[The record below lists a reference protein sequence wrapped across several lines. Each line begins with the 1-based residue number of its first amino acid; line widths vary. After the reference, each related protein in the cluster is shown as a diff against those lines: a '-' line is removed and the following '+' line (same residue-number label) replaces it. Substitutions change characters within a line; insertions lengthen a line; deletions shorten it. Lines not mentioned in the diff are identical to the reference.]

1 MPVPSYDITSAPKS
15 LSEIKLPP
23 VPSLRAQI
31 VSSNST
37 ALPTLHPKGR
47 PATSPAMQ
55 HRTHMHS
62 NSSSHITNV
71 PINLSPLQVLSS
83 HEEPPSRIRPL
94 SGNNPPTG
102 RTSSENAAASIFSM
116 YIDRSP
122 ISETS
127 EGTIVLHTSQ
137 PPETGSSEKPISRI
151 LDPIPAYPSV
161 SRENERLS
169 GDSGLS
175 HDSVTR
181 LAYLDG
187 IVDPKLPRAES
198 THYAT
203 DGGRRPKSST
213 SGKLEDPMTR
223 ASRTTIPG
231 DSYSRPSFPSTS
243 PSPSNS
249 VRSPMRPRSSRAK
262 MNGPQ
267 LTGSPLDVQENPL
280 TVHPSPASAR
290 PSSSTNDNH
299 NVSSRLSSS
308 LGHLDSTN
316 IQPSGLSIMFP
327 HSPHKGSVTA
337 SAESSSV
344 LSQPRSHRGADEAA
358 DAEYVR
364 GVYARFDAMGGVVGD
379 GYEEGIERT
388 RARVPSTTGVIQLD
402 EAGVVKGAEITEKEE
417 QRLRNV
423 DRYGFFTD
431 SKSFRR
437 ESRLTLLPIAPFSR
451 RIKRLGPSA
460 PSTISKQSPSPP
472 EFKVTSLSKPP
483 TREASRLA
491 KWNRMMRSKKD
502 GPGGTATTWVPD
514 GHGTNPGKFQERV
527 WKGIPDQWRPV
538 VWQLLIARKTA
549 SANSTPP
556 LSKIEQHY
564 RDNIDVPSKQDV
576 QIDLDVPRTVNDHI
590 LFHTRYGQGQR
601 SLFHILHCVSLY
613 CTACE
618 YCQGMGSIAATFLFY
633 LDPESSYLSLVR
645 LHDVYNMHSIFS
657 PGFPGLL
664 ENIYVQERLIE
675 TLMPEVY
682 KSFQKNMVSTTSYAT
697 KWYITLFANSVPYQ
711 MQLRIWDV
719 FLLEGQDII
728 VLFAIAIL
736 WALKEYLASPQA
748 TFETVLSLVSSF
760 FVPEDE
766 DVVVLWVRKLAEV
779 KDLRSSMS
787 EWRTKW
793 RALVASGQDRTA
805 LL

>member
-1 MPVPSYDITSAPKS
+1 MPIPTYGITSPPKS
-15 LSEIKLPP
+15 LSDIKLPP
-23 VPSLRAQI
+23 IPSLRAQI

-37 ALPTLHPKGR
+37 ALPTLRPKGR

-55 HRTHMHS
+55 HRTHAHS
-62 NSSSHITNV
+62 NSSNHVTNV
-71 PINLSPLQVLSS
+71 PINLPPLPVLSS

-94 SGNNPPTG
+94 SGSNPPAG

-137 PPETGSSEKPISRI
+137 PPETGSSEKPMSRI
-151 LDPIPAYPSV
+151 LDPIPAYPGV

-198 THYAT
+198 THYVT
-203 DGGRRPKSST
+203 DDGHRPKSST
-213 SGKLEDPMTR
+213 SAKLEGPMTT
-223 ASRTTIPG
+223 ASNGLRTTTPG

-249 VRSPMRPRSSRAK
+249 VRSPTRPRSSRAK
-262 MNGPQ
+262 TNGPQ
-267 LTGSPLDVQENPL
+267 LTGSPPDVQENPL

-290 PSSSTNDNH
+290 LSSSTNDNH
-299 NVSSRLSSS
+299 NVSSCLSSS

-316 IQPSGLSIMFP
+316 IQPSGLTIMFP

-337 SAESSSV
+337 SAESSSI
-344 LSQPRSHRGADEAA
+344 LSQPLGHRGADEAA

-364 GVYARFDAMGGVVGD
+364 NVYARFDAMGGVVGD

-437 ESRLTLLPIAPFSR
+437 ESRLTLLPIASFSR

-460 PSTISKQSPSPP
+460 PSTTSKQSPSPP
-472 EFKVTSLSKPP
+472 EFKATSLSKPP

-514 GHGTNPGKFQERV
+514 GHGTTAGKFQERV

-538 VWQLLIARKTA
+538 IWLLLIARKTA

-564 RDNIDVPSKQDV
+564 RVSVDSK
-576 QIDLDVPRTVNDHI
+576 R
-590 LFHTRYGQGQR
+590 R
-601 SLFHILHCVSLY
+601 
-613 CTACE
+613 
-618 YCQGMGSIAATFLFY
+618 
-633 LDPESSYLSLVR
+633 LS
-645 LHDVYNMHSIFS
+645 
-657 PGFPGLL
+657 
-664 ENIYVQERLIE
+664 
-675 TLMPEVY
+675 
-682 KSFQKNMVSTTSYAT
+682 A
-697 KWYITLFANSVPYQ
+697 
-711 MQLRIWDV
+711 
-719 FLLEGQDII
+719 
-728 VLFAIAIL
+728 
-736 WALKEYLASPQA
+736 
-748 TFETVLSLVSSF
+748 
-760 FVPEDE
+760 
-766 DVVVLWVRKLAEV
+766 
-779 KDLRSSMS
+779 
-787 EWRTKW
+787 
-793 RALVASGQDRTA
+793 
-805 LL
+805 